1 MIVVSVRPR
10 PALLLA
16 ITAIAVI
23 LFGLLT
29 LFSARSAVA
38 GGAAP
43 AARSLPANPPVDA
56 NLAGLTVISRRLA
69 PRPTRTRGVNGFQTV
84 TIAAPAGKTVL
95 QGFATLS
102 GGQTGSVVI
111 ASTRTVAGRRFVVQ
125 LVFPGTQGTPGKLY
139 VQVQL
144 MPRR

>member
-1 MIVVSVRPR
+1 VIIASVRRRRVPV
-10 PALLLA
+10 A
-16 ITAIAVI
+16 ITAVVVSAFA
-23 LFGLLT
+23 LFTVL
-29 LFSARSAVA
+29 SAAPPVA
-38 GGAAP
+38 GSGAI

-56 NLAGLTVISRRLA
+56 NLAGLTVISKTIA
-69 PRPTRTRGVNGFQTV
+69 PKPTTTRGFNGFQTV

-111 ASTRTVAGRRFVVQ
+111 QSTKTVGGRRFVVQ

-144 MPRR
+144 VPRS

>member
-1 MIVVSVRPR
+1 MRRRFRRVALAVTAVAVV
-10 PALLLA
+10 
-16 ITAIAVI
+16 AIAGGI
-23 LFGLLT
+23 T
-29 LFSARSAVA
+29 YAVA
-38 GGAAP
+38 DIGAGAAP
-43 AARSLPANPPVDA
+43 APRSLPANPPVDA

-69 PRPTRTRGVNGFQTV
+69 PRPTTTRGVNGFQTV

-111 ASTRTVAGRRFVVQ
+111 ESTRTVAGRRFVVR
-125 LVFPGTQGTPGKLY
+125 LVFPGTQGTPGRLY